1 MITKSTSQ
9 TQTCDSNGDDG
20 NGDDGNGDDSNNGSI
35 SIITMA
41 FIALFAVSFVINI
54 LLTTVVTCSKV
65 KAKKK
70 RYTANDA

>member
-1 MITKSTSQ
+1 MITKPTSQ
-9 TQTCDSNGDDG
+9 SSDNNDDDG
-20 NGDDGNGDDSNNGSI
+20 NNNDSSNI
-35 SIITMA
+35 A

-70 RYTANDA
+70 SYSPNDA